1 MIHPIVR
8 FFVLLIGILG
18 VVFITHLTLLYF
30 NELPLFENKI
40 LMCYWVNALFALLV
54 VGFLYKFRK
63 KFKSQLGFLFM
74 GGSLLKFAVFFL
86 VFYPFFNTDGELS
99 KLEFITFFV
108 PYTVSL
114 ILETITLSK
123 ILNKLDTT
131 LV

>member
-1 MIHPIVR
+1 MTHPIVR

-18 VVFITHLTLLYF
+18 VVFIAHLTLLHF

-86 VFYPFFNTDGELS
+86 VFYPFFNADGELS

>member
-1 MIHPIVR
+1 MTHPIVR

-86 VFYPFFNTDGELS
+86 VFYPFFNADGELS